1 MSLIQ
6 LSLTDS
12 KALSNVPEQ
21 LRILKEVEN
30 TRSVVAGLLEE
41 ERHRDALE
49 RTVEGLRILR
59 NYPDMERD
67 EFRLALVV
75 ILFDLAEI
83 HFDLKDYKQSE
94 KELDILFKVLSALVK
109 KDAERY
115 GHLHILAMDLST
127 RILRSR
133 RKAMDMLVRQQMVAA
148 ALYEKVNSG
157 MVTATDKLV
166 ESLRK
171 VAQLLAAA
179 GDYKAA
185 LKFFSEALKYSKKRS
200 GRMTRKEVKMTIE
213 MAEIMMRIRTMR
225 PRAKRLLEAL
235 LPHAI
240 ALGTIEL
247 EEDILA
253 LMEVIDAD
261 IEKEPVWKTFFH
273 KLTTAARSTIRKDK
287 ATDAVKVT
295 QDETILTAE
304 EPPRKSRKKK

>member
-1 MSLIQ
+1 MPLIQ

-12 KALSNVPEQ
+12 KALSKVPEQ

-30 TRSVVAGLLEE
+30 IRSVVAGLLEE

-49 RTVEGLRILR
+49 RTVEGLRMLR
-59 NYPDMERD
+59 NYPDMDRD
-67 EFRLALVV
+67 EFKLALVAL
-75 ILFDLAEI
+75 LFDIAEI
-83 HFDLKDYKQSE
+83 HFELKDFKQSE
-94 KELDILFKVLSALVK
+94 KELDMLFKVLSSLVK
-109 KDAERY
+109 KDAERF

-133 RKAMDMLVRQQMVAA
+133 RKAMEMLARQQMMAA
-148 ALYEKVNSG
+148 SLYEKVNAG
-157 MVTATDKLV
+157 MVSATDKLV

-171 VAQLLAAA
+171 VAQLLAAG
-179 GDYKAA
+179 GDYKGS

-200 GRMTRKEVKMTIE
+200 GRMTRKEVRMTIE

-261 IEKEPVWKTFFH
+261 IEKEPVWKSFFH
-273 KLTTAARSTIRKDK
+273 KLTTAARATIRKEADTLK
-287 ATDAVKVT
+287 GSK
-295 QDETILTAE
+295 DEQIIPRE
-304 EPPRKSRKKK
+304 ETPKKNSKK